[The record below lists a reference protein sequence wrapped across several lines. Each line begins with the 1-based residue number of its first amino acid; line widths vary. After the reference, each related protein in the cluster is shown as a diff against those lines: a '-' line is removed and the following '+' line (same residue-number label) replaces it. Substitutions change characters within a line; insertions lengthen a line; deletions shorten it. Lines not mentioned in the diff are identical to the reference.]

1 MSEFE
6 TPTARVLV
14 ADDEPHLLRRSSS
27 GWSAKGTR
35 C

>member
-14 ADDEPHLLRRSSS
+14 ADDEPHVLGVGKFRLERE
-27 GWSAKGTR
+27 G
-35 C
+35 